1 MVLCWSRST
10 SYIRL
15 LPHLSFKKLPCS
27 GGKNIHSFLP
37 HMLLL
42 QLYVL
47 NTSDNMGFNKE
58 RERERIYQNVRVS
71 SSPWVPYIQI
81 YE

>member
-1 MVLCWSRST
+1 
-10 SYIRL
+10 
-15 LPHLSFKKLPCS
+15 
-27 GGKNIHSFLP
+27 
-37 HMLLL
+37 MLLL